1 MFYQVANKE
10 FAITYFLC
18 TWKNKKIMA
27 YITRYHFNKVFR
39 LIHQHSIFNELKVD
53 GIIYPAI
60 NFGFFNKLETKELL
74 AFKAF
79 VQDPDI
85 YINYLLEKLQNEKE
99 SEKYL
104 DYSSPAYHESEDCQR
119 MHMDFHKALIPDVI
133 KSRGPEEVARF
144 QRFYNEYKSLYENNI
159 HAFEYRASIV
169 FGARIVLS
177 FESHLNSGIRTVTN
191 ENLSSVV
198 YRIESLWNDFKEW
211 LNEPGEAEKR
221 HIIYE
226 RFGTRTFL
234 VLGQYKDQPIRGNY
248 TKYSDEEVRKVLKE
262 IREKFKLP
270 LMDLLKTY
278 YIVSINPELELNG
291 SLLGQLGFVP
301 CRSCC
306 RVHSIYRAPSARA
319 VRV

>member
-1 MFYQVANKE
+1 
-10 FAITYFLC
+10 
-18 TWKNKKIMA
+18 MA

-39 LIHQHSIFNELKVD
+39 LINQHSIFNDFKVD

-85 YINYLLEKLQNEKE
+85 YINYLLEKLQNEEE

-104 DYSSPAYHESEDCQR
+104 DYTFPAYHESEDCKR
-119 MHMDFHKALIPDVI
+119 MFMDFHKALIPDVI
-133 KSRGPEEVARF
+133 RSRGAEEVARF
-144 QRFYNEYKSLYENNI
+144 QKFYNENKSLYEANI

-169 FGARIVLS
+169 FGARIELS
-177 FESHLNSGIRTVTN
+177 FENHLNSGIRTVKN
-191 ENLSSVV
+191 EKLSSIVN
-198 YRIESLWNDFKEW
+198 RIESLWNEFKDW

-234 VLGQYKDQPIRGNY
+234 VLSQYNKLPIRGNY
-248 TKYSDEEVRKVLKE
+248 TIYSDEEIRKVLKE
-262 IREKFKLP
+262 IRENFKLP

-291 SLLGQLGFVP
+291 TLLGQLGFVP

-306 RVHSIYRAPSARA
+306 RVNSIYRAPRARA
-319 VRV
+319 VCA